1 VFHTN
6 KFVYRR
12 NMFVAGKTETTWT
25 NLRYNFGEE
34 NVDPLGITSRAP
46 KLRLILSKVGTLHNL
61 KDARG

>member
-1 VFHTN
+1 
-6 KFVYRR
+6 
-12 NMFVAGKTETTWT
+12 MFVAGKTETTWT